1 MGKERRLLEKI
12 VRKNYKNKLEEVLS
26 EKDFSADVKNLLL
39 DIIYKFEIIY
49 NDYYKIKRNVCS
61 KEKYIENIIE
71 TISSCQNITFIN
83 RSNKEELKGKSY
95 IIDKKNRN
103 IMCYPMENKL
113 LYCLAEIRK
122 LDDIVRTKDELINKS
137 LTDIINIGNNINMVE
152 PLRDFN
158 GFSWNIAVDE
168 IENVLCNLI
177 YQDLILLIGNDFLE
191 KWTKK
196 NESLVDYVE
205 VLKNSIEIDY
215 GKDLAKDIIET
226 IFELSIMIEFVLNE
240 EIFKIAQK
248 RKDEIE
254 DEIANMNN
262 KEKFLEDI
270 THRKKVWI
278 RKIRNIDMIINNK
291 QLLVAEYQKRNK
303 NLPLEKKI
311 FSLKVLTKILE
322 KEREE
327 LLWYIDENNKLMNP
341 KQYKTIYNN
350 LQKEYKYYKLANI
363 EDYSR
368 KLSYLIIKLQKLVT
382 KCLIIKTRNTDEK
395 SEIIKIL
402 HEVRYY
408 NLLPLKE
415 DINLDNN
422 KQLEILLNSLKK
434 EILSKARKDK
444 VIIEIFRNPEN
455 DLNFLKEIFSWNIIS
470 LEDIYIKIA
479 KESEHYY
486 IYFYEEDMMEKKLV
500 LDFKFEKKDLRI
512 KFGKKYKLFT

>member
-26 EKDFSADVKNLLL
+26 EKDFSVDVKNLLL

-61 KEKYIENIIE
+61 KEKYIENIIG
-71 TISSCQNITFIN
+71 TVSSCQNITFVN
-83 RSNKEELKGKSY
+83 RSNKEDLKGKNY
-95 IIDKKNRN
+95 IIDKKDRS

-113 LYCLAEIRK
+113 LYCLSEIRN
-122 LDDIVRTKDELINKS
+122 LDDIVLTKDELINKS
-137 LTDIINIGNNINMVE
+137 LTNIINIGNNINMVE

-168 IENVLCNLI
+168 IENILCNLI

-196 NESLVDYVE
+196 NETLVDYVE

-226 IFELSIMIEFVLNE
+226 IFELSIMIEFILNE
-240 EIFKIAQK
+240 ETFKIAQN
-248 RKDEIE
+248 RKEEIE
-254 DEIANMNN
+254 EEIANMDN
-262 KEKFLEDI
+262 KERFLEDI

-350 LQKEYKYYKLANI
+350 LQKEYKYYKLANT
-363 EDYSR
+363 EDYSK

-382 KCLIIKTRNTDEK
+382 KCLIIKTRNIDEK
-395 SEIIKIL
+395 SEIVKML

-415 DINLDNN
+415 NKNLDDT
-422 KQLEILLNSLKK
+422 KQLEDLLNLLKK
-434 EILSKARKDK
+434 EILSKARNDK
-444 VIIEIFRNPEN
+444 VIIEIFRHSES
-455 DLNFLKEIFSWNIIS
+455 DLNLLKEIFSWNIIS

-479 KESEHYY
+479 KESDHYY

-500 LDFKFEKKDLRI
+500 LDFGFEKKDLRI

>member
-113 LYCLAEIRK
+113 LYCLAEMRK

-137 LTDIINIGNNINMVE
+137 LTDIINIGNNINIVE

-215 GKDLAKDIIET
+215 GKDLAKDIMET